1 LLKHR
6 LTGAIILIAIAV
18 VFVPELLS
26 GRNTLAPTAEPT
38 LVEQGSGVPI
48 RSYEIDLTDPTS
60 PPQRQPPELTTPATT
75 PVATPVATPPAEQ
88 SVATPP
94 AAPVVA
100 TPPPSTPS
108 VAAPSV
114 AATSAVR
121 GGYVVQLGSFSSRA
135 GAERL
140 AGEVRRRGFDV
151 RVTEV
156 RVGSRELHRVRVG
169 ATAPKDAAD
178 ALASRLRALGHTG
191 RVVSDP

>member
-1 LLKHR
+1 MDTSLKHR

-26 GRNTLAPTAEPT
+26 GRNTLAPTAEPA

-60 PPQRQPPELTTPATT
+60 PPQRQTSEVTTSATT
-75 PVATPVATPPAEQ
+75 P
-88 SVATPP
+88 VATPP

-100 TPPPSTPS
+100 TAPPSTPS
-108 VAAPSV
+108 VAAP
-114 AATSAVR
+114 SAVR

-169 ATAPKDAAD
+169 ATAPKEAAD

>member
-1 LLKHR
+1 MDTSLKHR

-26 GRNTLAPTAEPT
+26 GRNTLAPTAEPV

-60 PPQRQPPELTTPATT
+60 PPQRQTSEVTTSATT
-75 PVATPVATPPAEQ
+75 P
-88 SVATPP
+88 VATPP

-100 TPPPSTPS
+100 TPPPSTP
-108 VAAPSV
+108 
-114 AATSAVR
+114 SAVR

>member
-1 LLKHR
+1 LDTSLKHR

-26 GRNTLAPTAEPT
+26 GRNTLAPTAEPV

-60 PPQRQPPELTTPATT
+60 PPQRQTSEVTTSATI

-100 TPPPSTPS
+100 TPPPSTP
-108 VAAPSV
+108 
-114 AATSAVR
+114 SAVR

>member
-1 LLKHR
+1 MDTSLKHR

-26 GRNTLAPTAEPT
+26 GRNTLAPTAEPA

-60 PPQRQPPELTTPATT
+60 PPQRQTSEVTTSATT
-75 PVATPVATPPAEQ
+75 P
-88 SVATPP
+88 VATPP

-100 TPPPSTPS
+100 TAPPSTP
-108 VAAPSV
+108 
-114 AATSAVR
+114 SAVR

-169 ATAPKDAAD
+169 ATAPKEAAD

>member
-1 LLKHR
+1 MDTSLKHR

-26 GRNTLAPTAEPT
+26 GRNTLAPTAEPV

-60 PPQRQPPELTTPATT
+60 PPQRQTSEVTTSATT
-75 PVATPVATPPAEQ
+75 P
-88 SVATPP
+88 VATPP

>member
-1 LLKHR
+1 MDTSLKHR

-26 GRNTLAPTAEPT
+26 GRNTLAPTAEPV

-60 PPQRQPPELTTPATT
+60 PPQRQTSEVTTSATT
-75 PVATPVATPPAEQ
+75 P
-88 SVATPP
+88 VATPP

-100 TPPPSTPS
+100 TAPPST
-108 VAAPSV
+108 PSV